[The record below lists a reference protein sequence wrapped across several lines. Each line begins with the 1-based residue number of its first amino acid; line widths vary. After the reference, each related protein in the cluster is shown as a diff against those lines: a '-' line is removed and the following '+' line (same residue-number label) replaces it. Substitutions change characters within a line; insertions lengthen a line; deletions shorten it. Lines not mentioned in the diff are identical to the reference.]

1 MELIDLWQNELERKK
16 QLCAQ
21 SLEAGEYGACV
32 ELCVEILSQYPEDI
46 QSWNL
51 AGLVMLQLKDFGRA
65 QEYFEQGL
73 SLARARLRDSQK
85 QMQNLDA
92 QELNNDNALLQEF
105 QLAWGLCEALWLN
118 LAESFRR
125 NNAPLESVK
134 ILHLALEEMPL
145 LRENAT
151 LHFNLAKSYIDA
163 SMPIE
168 SVSHYTTALRL
179 SPNDLGVM
187 FNLANAQVRLEHFSE
202 AIELYEE
209 AYKRGFSHAGLNLA
223 SIYTKL
229 GYFSQALEIFEN
241 LQPHFSNDADF
252 FFNYANVLGYTNAD
266 FARVKQ
272 YFERAIEL
280 DSQRVEFFTNYAH
293 FLLKNHH
300 FSEGFALYEMRKKF
314 ENMLP
319 LSLPNLWNAGKE
331 DRQSFENKVVCVH
344 YEQGF
349 GDCIMFARF
358 LKPLQVYAKEII
370 FLVQEPLKRLFADIF
385 STQDLSMQDFGAQDF
400 NIQDSRATEGVSLA
414 PIKVCTSFIE
424 SESIFE
430 RIDIS
435 ISLLSLPLALGIET
449 PKQISAN
456 ANYLAYQTMLRR
468 ALARGSDEEIYGRK
482 PEVLKIGVCCE
493 SNSGFSEVKLKNIEP
508 KALFATL
515 RACFGNEKKVALFS
529 LSKVSVE
536 KEVCEEF
543 ILTDCC
549 EQMGDF
555 LDTRQ
560 ILERMDLVISI
571 DTALAHLS
579 ASMGKSTLVL
589 LHKRYDWRYENGV
602 NTSWYENLLG
612 FTQSEMGKWDD
623 VLAHL
628 SSYLAGVYG
637 EYV

>member
-1 MELIDLWQNELERKK
+1 MELINFSHNDLERKK

-21 SLEAGEYGACV
+21 SLEAGKYGACV
-32 ELCVEILSQYPEDI
+32 ELCVEILSQYPEDT

-73 SLARARLRDSQK
+73 NLARTRLQDSQK
-85 QMQNLDA
+85 QMQNLST
-92 QELNNDNALLQEF
+92 QELNNNNELLQEF

-163 SMPIE
+163 SMPVE

-209 AYKRGFSHAGLNLA
+209 AYKRGFAKAGLNLA
-223 SIYTKL
+223 SIYTKF
-229 GYFSQALEIFEN
+229 GYFSQALEIFEKM
-241 LQPHFSNDADF
+241 QPHFNNDADF

-280 DSQRVEFFTNYAH
+280 DSQRVEFFINYAH

-319 LSLPNLWNAGKE
+319 LSLPNLWNLGKE

-358 LKPLQVYAKEII
+358 LKVLQAYAKEII

-385 STQDLSMQDFGAQDF
+385 STQDLSAQDSC
-400 NIQDSRATEGVSLA
+400 NMLERVNLA

-430 RIDIS
+430 RIDVS
-435 ISLLSLPLALGIET
+435 ISLLSLPLALGIKT
-449 PKQISAN
+449 QRQISAN

-482 PEVLKIGVCCE
+482 PDVLKIGVCCE

-515 RACFGNEKKVALFS
+515 RMCFGNKKKVALFS

-543 ILTDCC
+543 VLTDCC

-579 ASMGKSTLVL
+579 ASMGKNTLVL

-623 VLAHL
+623 VLIHL

>member
-1 MELIDLWQNELERKK
+1 MELIDFSQNELERKK

-21 SLEAGEYGACV
+21 SLETGEYGTCV
-32 ELCVEILSQYPEDI
+32 ELCVEILSQHPEDI

-51 AGLVMLQLKDFGRA
+51 AGLAMLQLRDFRRA

-73 SLARARLRDSQK
+73 SLARASLRDSQK
-85 QMQNLDA
+85 QMQNLDT
-92 QELNNDNALLQEF
+92 QKLNNDVLLQEF

-125 NNAPLESVK
+125 NNAPLESIK

-168 SVSHYTTALRL
+168 SVSHYTAALRL

-241 LQPHFSNDADF
+241 LQPHFNNDADF
-252 FFNYANVLGYTNAD
+252 FFNYANALGYTNAD
-266 FARVKQ
+266 FTRVKQ

-280 DSQRVEFFTNYAH
+280 DSQRLEFFINYAH
-293 FLLKNHH
+293 FLLKNRY

-331 DRQSFENKVVCVH
+331 DKQSLENKVVCVH

-358 LKPLQVYAKEII
+358 LKSLQVYAKEII

-385 STQDLSMQDFGAQDF
+385 STQDLSIAED
-400 NIQDSRATEGVSLA
+400 ESLA

-430 RIDIS
+430 HIDIS
-435 ISLLSLPLALGIET
+435 ISLLSLPLALGIKT

-482 PEVLKIGVCCE
+482 PEILKIGVCCE
-493 SNSGFSEVKLKNIEP
+493 SDSKFSEVKLKNIEP

-515 RACFGNEKKVALFS
+515 RACFENKKKVALFS
-529 LSKVSVE
+529 LSKVSAQ

-543 ILTDCC
+543 ALTDCC

-579 ASMGKSTLVL
+579 ASMGKNTLIL

-628 SSYLAGVYG
+628 SSYLTGVYG